1 MKLICY
7 PTGSTPPRIRP
18 APATRA
24 WMDKTQQ
31 AYAYRCL
38 PLNIAN
44 AHGWEILS
52 PAGFSAE
59 WDGSEGLDSV
69 TVKGDEGDSNLP
81 ISHFG
86 HGILTFHTHAL
97 FKTEPGYVLF
107 VGGSTNSMKDGLHP
121 LSGIIE
127 TEWAPYTFTMNWKFT
142 RPRHPVRFERDEP
155 FCMFYP
161 IQSEA
166 VSVTE
171 PEIRDLDTDPDL
183 QAPYVE
189 WMDSRENFLENLKK
203 SEPSAV
209 SLKWQKNYYR
219 GLMPDGS
226 PGADGH
232 VTKMQP
238 RPFYDYRISKKSVI
252 HDNEEDN

>member
-7 PTGSTPPRIRP
+7 PTGPTPPKIRP
-18 APATRA
+18 APPTRS
-24 WMDKTQQ
+24 WMDDTQQ
-31 AYAYRCL
+31 AFAYRCL

-44 AHGWEILS
+44 AHGWEILA

-69 TVKGDEGDSNLP
+69 KVTGDEGTSNLP

-86 HGILTFHTHAL
+86 HGILTFHTNAL
-97 FKTEPGYVLF
+97 FQTEPGYALF

-142 RPRHPVRFERDEP
+142 RPKHPIRFERDEP

-161 IQSEA
+161 IQRDVVA
-166 VSVTE
+166 MTE
-171 PEIRDLDTDPDL
+171 PEIRDLETEPEL
-183 QAPYVE
+183 HGPYTE
-189 WMDSRENFLENLKK
+189 WMDSRETFLENLKK
-203 SEPSAV
+203 SDPGAV
-209 SLKWQKNYYR
+209 SMKWQKNYYR

-226 PGADGH
+226 SGAEGH
-232 VTKMQP
+232 ITKMQP
-238 RPFYDYRISKKSVI
+238 RPFQDNGFTKNSVGME
-252 HDNEEDN
+252 NEE